1 MPSHRDSSRRE
12 FLTGRAAIREAGR
25 ARDAL
30 AERLVGDLAEAPQG
44 GNTVRVA
51 TTAMACDFA
60 VLLNPG
66 PVERTM
72 AAADVLDVV
81 HALEDQMTVY
91 REHSELSAIN
101 RRAAAGPVP
110 VEPDLFQLLQRACRI
125 SHETGGAFDPTSG
138 PLIAL
143 WRRCRRESRI
153 PTPAEIDECRQRV
166 GADHVHFDEAA
177 ATVCYDRPGVE
188 LNLGA
193 IGKGYAL
200 DVAAGHLAAAG
211 FDEFL
216 IHGGHSSL
224 LARGGH
230 NGLDGW
236 PVGVRNPLLP
246 DRPVATVVLREGA
259 LGSSGSG
266 EQFFRHGGKRYGHI
280 IDPRTGWPSDGLLS
294 VTVLAPTAAEA
305 DALSTAFFVL
315 GLESARRY
323 CDNHPDI
330 RALLIPPPRRG
341 NALDPL
347 ACNFPAETL
356 YLNSDATT

>member
-1 MPSHRDSSRRE
+1 VPSERDSSRRE
-12 FLTGRAAIREAGR
+12 FLTGRAALREADR

-30 AERLVGDLAEAPQG
+30 ADRLAGDLAAAPQG

-66 PVERTM
+66 PIEQTM
-72 AAADVLDVV
+72 IATDVLDVI

-91 REHSELSAIN
+91 REHSELSGIN
-101 RRAAAGPVP
+101 RRASAGPVP
-110 VEPDLFQLLQRACRI
+110 VEPELFRLLRRACKI
-125 SHETGGAFDPTSG
+125 SRETAGAFDPTSG

-143 WRRCRRESRI
+143 WRQCRREDRI
-153 PTPAEIDECRQRV
+153 PTPAEIDECCLQV
-166 GADHVHFDEAA
+166 GVDHVHFDED
-177 ATVCYDRPGVE
+177 ATTIFYDRAGVE
-188 LNLGA
+188 MNLGA

-200 DVAAGHLAAAG
+200 DVAAEHLAAAG
-211 FDEFL
+211 LDEFL
-216 IHGGHSSL
+216 IHGGHSSM

-230 NGLDGW
+230 NGVDGW

-246 DRPVATVVLREGA
+246 DRSLATVVLRDGA
-259 LGSSGSG
+259 LASSGSG
-266 EQFFRHGGKRYGHI
+266 EQFFRHEGKRYGHI
-280 IDPRTGWPSDGLLS
+280 LDPRTGRPSDGLLS

-315 GLESARRY
+315 GLENARRY
-323 CDNHPDI
+323 CDNHPNI

-341 NALDPL
+341 NALAPL
-347 ACNFPAETL
+347 ACNFPADTL
-356 YLNSDATT
+356 YLNTDATE